1 MTNLN
6 KEMLNIIRKIL
17 QQEFNEITDDYQ
29 YRNLINVINNADVI
43 IRECKKLE
51 QGYLIKRK
59 EDK

>member
-51 QGYLIKRK
+51 QEYLIKRK